1 MIKKDLIDVEGF
13 QVNDG
18 KSWKYI
24 MIISF
29 LSTDLIILNRNAGND
44 DLKKIIRIFEK
55 SLKIMGDKNIPR
67 IL

>member
-1 MIKKDLIDVEGF
+1 MIKKDVIDVEGF

-24 MIISF
+24 MIIAF